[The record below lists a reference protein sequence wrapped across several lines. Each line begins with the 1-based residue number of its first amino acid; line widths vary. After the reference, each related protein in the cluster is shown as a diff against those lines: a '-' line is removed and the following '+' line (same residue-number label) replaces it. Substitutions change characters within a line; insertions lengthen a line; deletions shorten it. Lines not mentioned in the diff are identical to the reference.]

1 VIDPETMA
9 FIAGAFVGAG
19 VLACLIVIAR
29 MALDAI
35 AARVARVN
43 QRPRLPAATARAI
56 RRDRFTSRLPIERRA
71 FLAARSEASL

>member
-19 VLACLIVIAR
+19 ALACLMVIAK

-35 AARVARVN
+35 ADRVRRVG
-43 QRPRLPAATARAI
+43 QLVRLPPATARAI
-56 RRDRFTSRLPIERRA
+56 RRDRRVSRLPIDRRLL
-71 FLAARSEASL
+71 LAPRSEVP